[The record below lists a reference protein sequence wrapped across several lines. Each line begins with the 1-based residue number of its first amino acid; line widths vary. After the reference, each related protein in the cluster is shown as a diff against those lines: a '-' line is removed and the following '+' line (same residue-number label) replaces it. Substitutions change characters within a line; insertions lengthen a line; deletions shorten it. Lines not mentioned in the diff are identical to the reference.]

1 MTDAGWKTEL
11 GWIQESGA
19 TLGPGLSESE
29 FRRAEEIH
37 GFRFPPDLRSLLAAA
52 LPIHH
57 SYPNWRQPE
66 SPSLQHWML
75 GPWEGIAFDIEHNF
89 WWPAWGTRPTVL
101 SEALIVAKAAMA
113 QVPRLIPV
121 YGHRYLPS
129 EPHLAGNPVFSVVQT
144 DIIYYGTDLRNYLA
158 VEHKKIQWKEVDW
171 KAMRQIRFWTEFID
185 SQADD
190 TRLCWK

>member
-1 MTDAGWKTEL
+1 
-11 GWIQESGA
+11 
-19 TLGPGLSESE
+19 
-29 FRRAEEIH
+29 
-37 GFRFPPDLRSLLAAA
+37 
-52 LPIHH
+52 
-57 SYPNWRQPE
+57 
-66 SPSLQHWML
+66 ML